1 MKSGAKRRRTNQM
14 IEDERVA
21 KADREAEL
29 NQKLAAMASMEAR
42 MQQMENQAQNNQ
54 AAADILNSLVERG
67 LAEVD
72 ENGNIRF
79 QDNGGGGVPMSNSL

>member
-1 MKSGAKRRRTNQM
+1 MKSGAKRRRTNQE

-21 KADREAEL
+21 KAAREAEL

-42 MQQMENQAQNNQ
+42 MQQMEDQARNNQ

-72 ENGNIRF
+72 ESGNINFR
-79 QDNGGGGVPMSNSL
+79 DNGGVGGPQSNSL